1 MLNNKLKSEILL
13 FLNYLNKN
21 ILISKNKYFLFL
33 IRYIYFDHF
42 YQNKHSIISE
52 TLYENNLNLNL
63 NLFRKAYLLYKEKE
77 FSYND
82 EWITWFI
89 GFTEGDGAILEYKE
103 RLIFVIT
110 QKDYKVLHE
119 IQNVLGFGVVKD
131 FKGFSRF
138 IVSNNSDCF
147 LLYLLFN
154 GNLTLLS
161 RVNQLN
167 RWYILLLGLKR
178 LNIFKKFAISVVPD
192 IIMIPFKPNLKDSW
206 LSGFIDAEGCFSIN
220 IYKGKDNKH
229 FCQCRY
235 ILDQKDARDL
245 LLYIRNILNFGSVNL
260 RNKTNNVYRLTVSMN
275 KPIRKDFALVIQYF
289 QQFPLKTTKSLNFKL
304 WYKIID
310 LIKLKRHNK
319 KEGLE
324 LIKRLRIEMNR
335 YIIENKGIGSSKFS

>member
-1 MLNNKLKSEILL
+1 
-13 FLNYLNKN
+13 
-21 ILISKNKYFLFL
+21 
-33 IRYIYFDHF
+33 
-42 YQNKHSIISE
+42 
-52 TLYENNLNLNL
+52 
-63 NLFRKAYLLYKEKE
+63 
-77 FSYND
+77 
-82 EWITWFI
+82 
-89 GFTEGDGAILEYKE
+89 
-103 RLIFVIT
+103 
-110 QKDYKVLHE
+110 
-119 IQNVLGFGVVKD
+119 
-131 FKGFSRF
+131 
-138 IVSNNSDCF
+138 
-147 LLYLLFN
+147 
-154 GNLTLLS
+154 
-161 RVNQLN
+161 
-167 RWYILLLGLKR
+167 
-178 LNIFKKFAISVVPD
+178 
-192 IIMIPFKPNLKDSW
+192 
-206 LSGFIDAEGCFSIN
+206 LSGFTDAEGCFSIN